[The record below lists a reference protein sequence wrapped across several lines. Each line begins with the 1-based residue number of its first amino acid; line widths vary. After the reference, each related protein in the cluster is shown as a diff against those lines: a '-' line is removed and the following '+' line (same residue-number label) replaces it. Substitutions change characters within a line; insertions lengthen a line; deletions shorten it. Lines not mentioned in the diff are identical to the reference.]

1 MKLITAADLVNKT
14 NFQLSALYARLKE
27 ELGRTEPGS
36 YEHEILSISLENVR
50 RAYTTTPKFK
60 PPGM

>member
-1 MKLITAADLVNKT
+1 MRVITAAELVNKT

-36 YEHEILSISLENVR
+36 YEHEILSISLANVR
-50 RAYTTTPKFK
+50 RAYTTAPRFK
-60 PPGM
+60 PPGI

>member
-1 MKLITAADLVNKT
+1 MKVITAADLANKT

-50 RAYTTTPKFK
+50 RAYTTAPKFK